1 MPMIRTKDGVDLH
14 YEEAGDGRPL
24 VFVHEFAGDA
34 LSWEPQL
41 RFFSRRFR
49 CIAYNAR
56 GYPPSSV
63 PAAYSQDLARDDL
76 LAVIE
81 GLDLAPAHVVGL
93 SMGAFATLHL
103 GLRAPHLARS
113 LTVAGVG
120 YGAQPAARERFRQ
133 ELDATVAL
141 LRQEGVGAF
150 AARYA
155 AGPARLAFRDKDPRG
170 YAAFAAS
177 LATHS
182 AEGSAGTML
191 GVQRERPS
199 LYDLEP
205 ALRRITTPT
214 MLIAGDE
221 DDASLDATLWL
232 KRTIPSS
239 GLAVFPRSG
248 HTLNLEEPELF
259 NRTLLDFLTAVDG
272 GAWKGRAAPP
282 GDSII
287 R

>member
-1 MPMIRTKDGVDLH
+1 MPLIRTKDGVDLH
-14 YEEAGDGRPL
+14 YEEAGAGRPL
-24 VFVHEFAGDA
+24 VFAHEFAGDA
-34 LSWEPQL
+34 SSWEPQM

-49 CIAYNAR
+49 CITYNAR

-63 PAAYSQDLARDDL
+63 PAAYSQDHARDDL
-76 LAVIE
+76 IAVLD

-103 GLRAPHLARS
+103 GLKAPHLARS

-120 YGAQPAARERFRQ
+120 YGAQPAAREKFRG
-133 ELDATVAL
+133 EIDATVAL
-141 LRQEGVGAF
+141 LRGEGVGAF

-155 AGPARLAFRDKDPRG
+155 AGPSRLVFRDKDPRG
-170 YAAFAAS
+170 YAEFAAN

-199 LYDLEP
+199 LYDL
-205 ALRRITTPT
+205 ADGFRRFTTPT

-221 DDASLDATLWL
+221 DEASLDATLWL

-239 GLAVFPRSG
+239 GLAVFPRAG
-248 HTLNLEEPELF
+248 HTLNLEDPELF

-282 GDSII
+282 EAGII
-287 R
+287 A